1 MLPEIFLPDSNEAQ
15 RIFHGRGHFYPGF
28 EDVTI
33 DWLPP
38 MVLISL
44 FRAREASWIKSLA
57 KWVCSQI
64 DQVESVAVQY
74 RYQKG
79 APFENIQGVM
89 PSDLVVTEDG
99 LKYHLNFYQQNSGLF
114 LDMANGRRW
123 VQQIAQGRCVLN
135 LFAYTCAF
143 SVAARAGGAEK
154 VLNIDLSRRAL
165 TTGRENH
172 RLNGLDTASVYFE
185 SVDVFR
191 SYGRMKKRG
200 PFDLLISDPPTFQ
213 KGSVDIKRDYPK
225 LIRRLPEL
233 LAEQAELLLCLNSP
247 DLGADYL
254 LEQVEN
260 ECPNATFIEAL
271 KTPEVYR
278 EVNPN
283 AGLKALRF
291 RYIAP

>member
-1 MLPEIFLPDSNEAQ
+1 MLPELFLSGSNEAQ

-28 EDVTI
+28 EDITI

-38 MVLISL
+38 VVLISL
-44 FRAREASWIKSLA
+44 FRKREARWIESLASWILTQMGQA
-57 KWVCSQI
+57 EVI
-64 DQVESVAVQY
+64 AVQH
-74 RYQKG
+74 RYQRG
-79 APFENIQGVM
+79 APFENVVGIM
-89 PSDLVVTEDG
+89 PSDLVVAEG
-99 LKYHLNFYQQNSGLF
+99 PLKYRLNFDQQNSGLF
-114 LDMANGRRW
+114 LDMVNGRRW
-123 VQQIAQGRCVLN
+123 VQARAQGKRVLN

-143 SVAARAGGAEK
+143 SVAARAGGAER

-172 RLNGLDTASVYFE
+172 RLNRLDTASVFFE

-233 LAEQAELLLCLNSP
+233 LADQADLLLCLNSP

-254 LEQVEN
+254 LDQVE
-260 ECPNATFIEAL
+260 P
-271 KTPEVYR
+271 
-278 EVNPN
+278 
-283 AGLKALRF
+283 
-291 RYIAP
+291 RYPT